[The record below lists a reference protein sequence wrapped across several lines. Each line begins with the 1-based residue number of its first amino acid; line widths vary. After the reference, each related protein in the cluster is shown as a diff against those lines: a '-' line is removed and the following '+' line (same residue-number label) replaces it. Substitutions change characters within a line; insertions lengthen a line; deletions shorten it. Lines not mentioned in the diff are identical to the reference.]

1 MMQYDQM
8 SDIARFSF
16 DELNAIIQYLHVK
29 EKHDNPTTVLIG
41 GWAVDSYNSWF
52 GSIDIDLITNNR
64 TRKSLMHHLRENR
77 DFKPYKLAG
86 LPTSVKKDTEAGP
99 VIIDFASRQRPYPF
113 EGENMKLDFSILD
126 GNTETRTIRGDIEMA
141 VPNRATLLILKLKA
155 VWDRNYRI
163 VHRTSD
169 DVEWET
175 GKLIKDH
182 ADILALIDPNH
193 GGNQIEIFVLGK
205 LLEKYPFLEE
215 SLTSVYDSDEGIEKY
230 GGISQNDAKN
240 IIDQMLFLIR

>member
-1 MMQYDQM
+1 M
-8 SDIARFSF
+8 SEIIRFSL
-16 DELNAIIQYLHVK
+16 DELDVISRYLHEK
-29 EKHDNPTTVLIG
+29 EENDDPTTILIG

-64 TRKSLMHHLRENR
+64 TRESLMYYLRENR
-77 DFKPYKLAG
+77 GFMPYRLVG

-113 EGENMKLDFSILD
+113 EGENTILDFSILD
-126 GNTETRTIRGDIEMA
+126 GNTETRTIRGGIEMA

-163 VHRTSD
+163 VHRISD
-169 DVEWET
+169 NVEWET

-193 GGNQIEIFVLGK
+193 GGNQVEISVLGK
-205 LLEKYPFLEE
+205 RLEKYPFLEE

-230 GGISQNDAKN
+230 GRMSQNDAKN
-240 IIDQMLFLIR
+240 IIDLMISLIH

>member
-1 MMQYDQM
+1 M
-8 SDIARFSF
+8 SKIIRFSL
-16 DELNAIIQYLHVK
+16 DELDIISRYLHEK
-29 EKHDNPTTVLIG
+29 EENDDPTTILIG

-52 GSIDIDLITNNR
+52 GSIDIDLITNNS
-64 TRKSLMHHLRENR
+64 TRESLMYYLRENR
-77 DFKPYKLAG
+77 GFMPYRLAG

-113 EGENMKLDFSILD
+113 EGDNIKLDFSILD
-126 GNTETRTIRGDIEMA
+126 GNTETRTIRGGIEIA
-141 VPNRATLLILKLKA
+141 VPNLATLLILKLKA

-169 DVEWET
+169 NVEWET
-175 GKLIKDH
+175 GKLIKDR
-182 ADILALIDPNH
+182 ADILALIDSNY
-193 GGNQIEIFVLGK
+193 GGNQIEITVLGE

-230 GGISQNDAKN
+230 SRMSQNDAKN
-240 IIDQMLFLIR
+240 IIDLMISLIH

>member
-1 MMQYDQM
+1 M

-16 DELNAIIQYLHVK
+16 DELNVITQYLHDK
-29 EKHDNPTTVLIG
+29 EEHDNPTTVLIG

-64 TRKSLMHHLRENR
+64 TRESLMYYLRENR
-77 DFKPYKLAG
+77 GFMPYRLAG
-86 LPTSVKKDTEAGP
+86 LPTSIKKDTEAGP

-113 EGENMKLDFSILD
+113 EGGNTILDFSILD
-126 GNTETRTIRGDIEMA
+126 GNTETRTIRGGIEMA

-163 VHRTSD
+163 VHGASD
-169 DVEWET
+169 NVEWET
-175 GKLIKDH
+175 GKLIKDR
-182 ADILALIDPNH
+182 ADVLALIDSNYV
-193 GGNQIEIFVLGK
+193 GDLIEISVLGK

-230 GGISQNDAKN
+230 GRMSQNDAKN
-240 IIDQMLFLIR
+240 IIDQMISLIH